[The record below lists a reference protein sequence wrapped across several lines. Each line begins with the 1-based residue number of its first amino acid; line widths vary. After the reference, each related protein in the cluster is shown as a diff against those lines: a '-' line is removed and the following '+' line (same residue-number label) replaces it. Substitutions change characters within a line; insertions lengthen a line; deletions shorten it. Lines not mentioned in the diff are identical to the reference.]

1 MAMDRRV
8 ARTVIGAS
16 AALVIALLVL
26 VFLRRG
32 YQTVDTG
39 AGQKAAIDALDHAKT
54 IDILRLANEILPGME
69 DAMPPGTVS
78 FRGYQVSGAKRVKDP
93 QRITYALKDG
103 FTKESNVRTCF
114 EPHHAIRVTTDTQ
127 VFDYLVSY
135 HCQQTAVFL
144 GKDRI
149 AVIPTKDVQAELEE
163 GFNRSGL

>member
-1 MAMDRRV
+1 MAMTRRE

-26 VFLRRG
+26 VFLRHG
-32 YQTVDTG
+32 YKTVDTG
-39 AGQKAAIDALDHAKT
+39 AGQKAAIEALDHAKT
-54 IDILRLANEILPGME
+54 VDVLRLANEILPGME

-93 QRITYALKDG
+93 MRITYALKDG
-103 FTKESNVRTCF
+103 FTKDSNVRTCF
-114 EPHHAIRVTTDTQ
+114 EPHHAVRVTTDTQ

-144 GKDRI
+144 GKEKVAI
-149 AVIPTKDVQAELEE
+149 IPTRDVQAELEE
-163 GFNRSGL
+163 AYNRSGL